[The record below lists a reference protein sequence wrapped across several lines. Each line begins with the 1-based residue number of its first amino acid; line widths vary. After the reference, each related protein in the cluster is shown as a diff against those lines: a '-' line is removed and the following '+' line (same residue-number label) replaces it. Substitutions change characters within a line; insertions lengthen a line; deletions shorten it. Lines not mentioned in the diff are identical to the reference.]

1 MDEIALDAPCD
12 RTALNVSP
20 GAGVVPSSRL
30 TLLKVI
36 AVVVAVLATAV
47 SFGIAAYSSWSRGGT
62 LVQQAMMVALAG
74 AAVLYVHLIPMG
86 WRVFTAPIRVAGG
99 ALWCVGIVVLM
110 VGQVTFFIEARQD
123 AGNQRAA
130 LVPAAEVSR
139 RVGLLHGRSLSEIA
153 GSRVQVVTDLARI
166 NARRCAGDCPSVA
179 AHKAKLSAQ
188 LAALDAETVEAKRR
202 EAEEDRLV
210 AQVEHDQALR
220 ESLRADPVASQ
231 IALLLGMTAQRLELV
246 QAVAF
251 AVVLEGAAIMGWLL
265 VAAQWQRTRQR
276 AAVVQDDHKMVAQ
289 LQAGPVSPVEAVATA
304 VEPVTTAVTDS
315 VTEPVT
321 IEADPC
327 ASAMP
332 DDDAD
337 LEKIHAAVTAGE
349 LKRSLISI
357 REFLKCRQ
365 DRATRLN
372 RLYIDRYGRG
382 CA

>member
-1 MDEIALDAPCD
+1 M
-12 RTALNVSP
+12 
-20 GAGVVPSSRL
+20 
-30 TLLKVI
+30 TLLKVV
-36 AVVVAVLATAV
+36 AVVVALLATAV

-86 WRVFTAPIRVAGG
+86 WRVFTAPIRLAGG

-110 VGQVTFFIEARQD
+110 VGQVTFFVEARRD

-130 LVPAAEVSR
+130 AVPAAEVSR
-139 RVGLLHGRSLSEIA
+139 RIGLPHGRSLSEIA
-153 GSRVQVVTDLARI
+153 GSRVQVVADLARI
-166 NARRCAGDCPSVA
+166 GTRRCAGDCPSVA

-231 IALLLGMTAQRLELV
+231 IALLLGMTAQRLELM

-276 AAVVQDDHKMVAQ
+276 ASVVQDDHKMVAQ
-289 LQAGPVSPVEAVATA
+289 LPAGPVPAVEAVAMAT
-304 VEPVTTAVTDS
+304 EPVTTAGPDS
-315 VTEPVT
+315 ATEPVA
-321 IEADPC
+321 IEAAPC
-327 ASAMP
+327 ASAIP

-337 LEKIHAAVTAGE
+337 LKKIHAAVTAGE
-349 LKRSLISI
+349 LKRSLINI

>member
-1 MDEIALDAPCD
+1 MNEIALDAPCD

-30 TLLKVI
+30 TLLKVV
-36 AVVVAVLATAV
+36 AVVVALLATAV

-86 WRVFTAPIRVAGG
+86 WRVFTAPIRLAGG

-110 VGQVTFFIEARQD
+110 VGQVTFFVEARRD

-130 LVPAAEVSR
+130 AVPAAEVSR
-139 RVGLLHGRSLSEIA
+139 RIGLPHGRSLSEIA
-153 GSRVQVVTDLARI
+153 GSRVQVVADLARI
-166 NARRCAGDCPSVA
+166 GTRRCAGDCQSVA

-188 LAALDAETVEAKRR
+188 LAALDAEAVEAKRH

-210 AQVEHDQALR
+210 ARVERAEALR

-231 IALLLGMTAQRLELV
+231 MALWLGTTAQRLELV

-265 VAAQWQRTRQR
+265 VAAQWQRSRQR
-276 AAVVQDDHKMVAQ
+276 GAVALDEPKMVAQ
-289 LQAGPVSPVEAVATA
+289 SPAGVVSAAGAVAMA
-304 VEPVTTAVTDS
+304 AEPV
-315 VTEPVT
+315 VTETEVLAAT
-321 IEADPC
+321 EERA
-327 ASAMP
+327 AKL
-332 DDDAD
+332 DDDQLLDEIRKAVMAGR
-337 LEKIHAAVTAGE
+337 LEATQAAIRKFLQCGQPKAG
-349 LKRSLISI
+349 
-357 REFLKCRQ
+357 
-365 DRATRLN
+365 RLN
-372 RLYIDRYGRG
+372 RLYAARFGG
-382 CA
+382 AHG